1 MSQHAQHIFINGY
14 LSIKHDKEGFDCL
27 WGVLSLREKS
37 ISNQSK
43 LQLLFIYMCF
53 IIHITLT
60 HARNACV
67 SVFMFMSSL
76 QDDVICPVVD
86 HQGLQFSCRQG
97 RL

>member
-27 WGVLSLREKS
+27 WGFLPLKEKS

-43 LQLLFIYMCF
+43 LQHLFIYKCF

-67 SVFMFMSSL
+67 CVHVYVFFA
-76 QDDVICPVVD
+76 
-86 HQGLQFSCRQG
+86 G
-97 RL
+97 